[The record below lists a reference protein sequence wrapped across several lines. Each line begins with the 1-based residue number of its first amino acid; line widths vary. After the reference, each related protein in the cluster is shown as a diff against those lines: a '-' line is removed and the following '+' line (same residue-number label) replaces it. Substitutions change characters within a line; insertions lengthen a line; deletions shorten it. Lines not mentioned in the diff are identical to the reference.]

1 MSEVHRPLLADAEA
15 RRAIHEDLTSTL
27 FIEAAAGTGKTSAL
41 VARIVALL
49 REGHAEL
56 ERIVAVTFTERAA
69 GEMKLRLRA
78 EIEQA
83 RAAAL
88 SPEQSARL
96 ERALAQ
102 LELARIGTLHSFCAD
117 LLHERPLEAG
127 VDPLF
132 EVAGPDESRRLLDTA
147 FDAWFQRALAD
158 PSEALRRALRRKGG
172 RNAPGARAQL
182 RSAAERLVEH
192 RDFPGAWRRPAV
204 DRAGVLDAAL
214 ATLSAAAELAAHATQ
229 AQDYLARNLAEL
241 DRFVKENA
249 LRENVRGRDHDA
261 LEAELRDVLRSRN
274 VHWNWTGFRQKPYG
288 AGISREAAIAARDGA
303 RATLETA
310 LQACDADLAAA
321 LHEELRPVIAHYE
334 QLKARAGQLDF
345 LDLVLR
351 ARELVAGD
359 RAVREEFQRRFTHFF
374 VDEFQDTDP
383 LQAELLLLLAA
394 DDPAETSWQRALPRA
409 GKLFLVGDPKQ
420 SIYRFRRADVAIYE
434 RVKQQLVAGGA
445 RLLHLSASFRAVPEI
460 QSAVNAAFAPQMQG
474 SEDGSQAHYVA
485 LEPVRAGTAQ
495 PALVALPAPRIHGD
509 YGDGIVRWQIEESLP
524 HAVGA
529 FVDWLVHESGWTVEE
544 RDAPGRR
551 VAIEPRHVCL
561 LFRRFR
567 SFDQDV
573 TRPYVRALEARRLPH
588 VLVGGRSFHHR
599 EEVLALR
606 NALCAIEWPD
616 DELRVFATLR
626 GPLFA
631 LGDDALLAYRQRVGR
646 LHALR
651 RLDPAKLAGLD
662 APEREVAE
670 ALAVLGRLH
679 VGRNARSSA
688 ETLSRLLDSL
698 RAHAGIAVWP
708 TGEQALANC
717 LRVIDL
723 ARRFER
729 GGAASFRAFVDHLEE
744 QAERGE
750 IQDAPVVEE
759 GTEGVR
765 IMTVH
770 AAKGLEFPVV
780 VLADPTAHRTGSQPS
795 RAIDVERRVWAETL
809 CGCAPHDLLDA
820 AADELRRD
828 EAEAVRV
835 AYVAAT
841 RARDLLVVPVVGQ
854 DALEGWIDA
863 LDPAVY
869 PEDAARRSAA
879 ADPRCPPFGDDSVRV
894 RPGHVAGGP
903 DAAVQPGLHRP
914 RAGAHGVVWWDPK
927 VLEIEREEEL
937 GVRQQRILE
946 ADASGTAAAESVRAH
961 AEWQSE
967 RRRTLDQG
975 LRPLLRAELVTS
987 LAQGDGGALA
997 ALPVRIERTGAE
1009 RASRPGGLRFG
1020 TLVHAVLAEID
1031 LAAGETAIEL
1041 LARARGRLLQA
1052 SAEEVSAARS
1062 AVQTALAH
1070 PLLRRAAQ
1078 AQLRSELRREVALHL
1093 RLTDDLLAEGV
1104 ADLAFRE
1111 SGRWTVI
1118 DFKTDRELA
1127 ERSAAYE
1134 HQVRLYA
1141 AAIARATG
1149 EPSEA
1154 VLLCV

>member
-1 MSEVHRPLLADAEA
+1 MSGAREPALADAEA
-15 RRAIHEDLTSTL
+15 RRAIHTDLGSTL

-49 REGHAEL
+49 REGQAEL

-78 EIEQA
+78 EIESA
-83 RAAAL
+83 RAAAP
-88 SPEQSARL
+88 SSAELQRL

-132 EVAGPDESRRLLDTA
+132 EVAGPEESRRLLDTA
-147 FDAWFQRALAD
+147 FDTWFQRALAD
-158 PSEALRRALRRKGG
+158 PPEALRRALRRRGG

-182 RSAAERLVEH
+182 RTAAERLVEH
-192 RDFPGAWRRPAV
+192 RDFPGEWRRPAF
-204 DRAGVLDAAL
+204 DRAAALDTALTALVEVAAL
-214 ATLSAAAELAAHATQ
+214 AGRAGQ

-261 LEAELRDVLRSRN
+261 LEADLRELLRSRN
-274 VHWNWTGFRQKPYG
+274 VHWHWTGYRQRPY
-288 AGISREAAIAARDGA
+288 APGISREAALAARDGA
-303 RATLETA
+303 RAALARALE
-310 LQACDADLAAA
+310 ACDADLAAA
-321 LHEELRPVIAHYE
+321 LREELRPVIAHYE
-334 QLKARAGQLDF
+334 ELKARAGQLDF

-351 ARELVAGD
+351 ARELVAAD

-394 DDPAETSWQRALPRA
+394 DDPAETRWQRALPRP

-445 RLLHLSASFRAVPEI
+445 RLLHLSASFRAVPEL
-460 QSAVNAAFAPQMQG
+460 QSAVNAAFAPLMQG
-474 SEDGSQAHYVA
+474 CADGSQASYVA
-485 LEPVRAGTAQ
+485 LEPVRKSAAPQ
-495 PALVALPAPRIHGD
+495 PALIALPAPRIHGD
-509 YGDGIVRWQIEESLP
+509 YGEGIVRWQVEETLP

-529 FVDWLVHESGWTVEE
+529 FVDWLVRQSGWRIEE

-616 DELRVFATLR
+616 DELRVFATLH

-646 LHALR
+646 FHALR
-651 RLDPAKLAGLD
+651 RLDAAKLAGLE
-662 APEREVAE
+662 APEREVAD

-679 VGRNARSSA
+679 VGRNTRSIA
-688 ETLSRLLDSL
+688 ETLSRLLDAV
-698 RAHAGIAVWP
+698 RAHAGIAIWP

-729 GGAASFRAFVDHLEE
+729 GGATSFRAFVDHLEE

-795 RAIDVERRVWAETL
+795 RAIDVERGVWAEPI

-820 AADELRRD
+820 ASDELRRD

-841 RARDLLVVPVVGQ
+841 RARDLLVVPAVGQ

-863 LDPAVY
+863 LDPAVH
-869 PEDAARRSAA
+869 PEPAARRAA
-879 ADPRCPPFGDDSVRV
+879 LPAPLCPPFGDDSVRV
-894 RPGHVAGGP
+894 RPPHIPGGP
-903 DAAVQPGLHRP
+903 DATVHPGLHRP

-927 VLEIEREEEL
+927 QLEIEREEEL
-937 GVRQQRILE
+937 GLRQQRILE
-946 ADASGTAAAESVRAH
+946 ADASGAAAAESVRAH
-961 AEWQSE
+961 AEWQEE
-967 RRRTLDQG
+967 RRRTLEQG
-975 LRPLLRAELVTS
+975 ARPLLRVAPVTA
-987 LAQGDGGALA
+987 LAQEDPGAQA
-997 ALPVRIERTGAE
+997 SISVSVEHTEARRGA
-1009 RASRPGGLRFG
+1009 RPGGLRFG

-1031 LAAGETAIEL
+1031 LEADAAAVERLAQ
-1041 LARARGRLLQA
+1041 ARARLLQA
-1052 SAEEVSAARS
+1052 TAPRRALPARPSPGACPSRCCAAPRRQRSARSCAARW
-1062 AVQTALAH
+1062 
-1070 PLLRRAAQ
+1070 R
-1078 AQLRSELRREVALHL
+1078 
-1093 RLTDDLLAEGV
+1093 
-1104 ADLAFRE
+1104 
-1111 SGRWTVI
+1111 
-1118 DFKTDRELA
+1118 
-1127 ERSAAYE
+1127 
-1134 HQVRLYA
+1134 
-1141 AAIARATG
+1141 
-1149 EPSEA
+1149 
-1154 VLLCV
+1154 CC